1 MLRENNEEPEELRGT
16 NGTRG
21 PGEVS
26 ISDSEEIIRRKRAI
40 TTTSL
45 VSLDWGKT
53 GGDGKMRVDDV
64 TRVKSLAILPSWFKL
79 GDTGNVSI
87 LLFSPSHHLLLS
99 QLLENFPQSLP
110 DPA

>member
-1 MLRENNEEPEELRGT
+1 MLRENNEKPQQLG
-16 NGTRG
+16 GKDDTRG
-21 PGEVS
+21 AGEVS
-26 ISDSEEIIRRKRAI
+26 ISDSEEILGLKRVIATI
-40 TTTSL
+40 SL
-45 VSLDWGKT
+45 VSLDWGET

-79 GDTGNVSI
+79 GETGNVSI

-99 QLLENFPQSLP
+99 QLLKNFPQSLP